1 MKNSSNEQIAMRVS
15 AVSIIWN
22 IILSFFKLFAG
33 IFAHSGAMISDAIHS
48 ASDVLSTFIVI
59 IGVKIANRESD
70 DSHPY
75 GHERM
80 ECVAAIILA
89 VILFITGLGIGYKGI
104 LIIMGGDYSHLT
116 VPGLLALIAAVISI
130 LVKEGM
136 FWYTRSAAKKIELP
150 GFNGDGLG
158 TIVQMLYHLWEVL
171 LVFLE
176 LEWDTLYLILLP
188 VLLFVDLS

>member
-80 ECVAAIILA
+80 E
-89 VILFITGLGIGYKGI
+89 
-104 LIIMGGDYSHLT
+104 
-116 VPGLLALIAAVISI
+116 
-130 LVKEGM
+130 
-136 FWYTRSAAKKIELP
+136 
-150 GFNGDGLG
+150 
-158 TIVQMLYHLWEVL
+158 
-171 LVFLE
+171 
-176 LEWDTLYLILLP
+176 WDRKS
-188 VLLFVDLS
+188 VV